1 MSISY
6 IDGIIRGKRNDL
18 DDLERFARTPAYGRL
33 LRAAC
38 QRGTTD
44 RERWLADWLL
54 QPMYGLGS
62 RPLDLA
68 DLPDG
73 IERLLKQIQYLV
85 GRD

>member
-6 IDGIIRGKRNDL
+6 IDGIIRRKRDDL
-18 DDLERFARTPAYGRL
+18 DELERFARTPAYGRL

-38 QRGTTD
+38 QRRMAD

-54 QPMYGLGS
+54 QPMCGLGS

-68 DLPDG
+68 GLPDG
-73 IERLLKQIQYLV
+73 IERLLKQIHYLA
-85 GRD
+85 GRA

>member
-6 IDGIIRGKRNDL
+6 IDGIIRRKRNDL

-33 LRAAC
+33 LQAAR
-38 QRGTTD
+38 QRGVAD

-54 QPMYGLGS
+54 QPMSGLGS

-68 DLPDG
+68 GLPDG
-73 IERLLKQIQYLV
+73 IERLLKQIHFMV